1 MKNGL
6 VLIFNRKEP
15 NYNYVYNLIEVNTSQ
30 SDIHNQLTYNLNIS
44 SKEFIINVNEQEFNT
59 SDVIVAELISQKNK
73 GIYLYCFNSQ
83 LCTFCPSMN
92 KINPI
97 VNSSQLE
104 TKLTELLYAQFI
116 FL

>member
-15 NYNYVYNLIEVNTSQ
+15 NYNYVYNLIEVNTSL
-30 SDIHNQLTYNLNIS
+30 SDIHNQLTHMLNIS
-44 SKEFIINVNEQEFNT
+44 SKEFIINVNEQDFNT
-59 SDVIVAELISQKNK
+59 SDAIAAELIEQKNK
-73 GIYLYCFNSQ
+73 GIYLYCFNSR

-92 KINPI
+92 KINPL